1 MARIACLVFRPIYGV
16 QAVPSQADMELRST
30 LVTQLSA
37 CEQRISSLESE
48 LRAAQLARGRAE
60 QTVFEVNAEKLRLES
75 HNAEIVQ
82 VLSSKFCFMFVS

>member
-1 MARIACLVFRPIYGV
+1 M
-16 QAVPSQADMELRST
+16 PSQADMELRST